1 MNSVTHRN
9 AIYQLHHNHRSTC
22 YSCNKAAPPSNT
34 DSKKGR
40 SSQAIYVSP
49 IRENANGGGGKWNGI
64 PFFATFGN
72 RCLLEVAGHVFFIM

>member
-1 MNSVTHRN
+1 MQFINCIIIIGVPATP
-9 AIYQLHHNHRSTC
+9 AIKRLLHPTRI
-22 YSCNKAAPPSNT
+22 A
-34 DSKKGR
+34 KKGR